1 MNNSKITIAQAQAQA
16 DASRSQMPPLTSMA
30 KKYAAN
36 VLQVT
41 RQRTEERVV
50 ELPNGQRVKIV
61 RTYSMVR

>member
-1 MNNSKITIAQAQAQA
+1 MQNPTQAQAINNVTHG
-16 DASRSQMPPLTSMA
+16 QMPPLR
-30 KKYAAN
+30 KKKLYEAN

-50 ELPNGQRVKIV
+50 KLPNGQRVKVI